1 MTFAKTERAELCDLF
16 DRVGPDAP
24 TLCAGWSTQ
33 DLAAHLWI
41 READP
46 LGAPGIVAK
55 PLAGLTERRMAEAKT
70 RWPYPELVERVRQGP
85 ARLSVFAFP
94 GVDEEANTVE
104 YFIHHEDVRRAG
116 SDPAPPRE
124 LDPEV
129 EDWMWRRLKLM
140 GRAMFRRSPVGVVL
154 ERAQPEEAAG
164 EPQTIR
170 AMPGGQTV
178 TIVGRPS
185 ELMLYA
191 HGRRDQ
197 ADVRLIGD
205 DDALAQLAAAELRI

>member
-1 MTFAKTERAELCDLF
+1 VTFARTERAELCDLL
-16 DRVGPDAP
+16 DQVGPDAP
-24 TLCAGWSTQ
+24 TLCDGWSAQ
-33 DLAAHLWI
+33 DLAAHLWV

-46 LGAPGIVAK
+46 LAAPGIVAK

-70 RWPYPELVERVRQGP
+70 RWTYAELVDRVRQGP

-104 YFIHHEDVRRAG
+104 YFVHHEDVRRAQADPG
-116 SDPAPPRE
+116 SPRE

-154 ERAQPEEAAG
+154 EREQPAESVD

-170 AMPGGQTV
+170 AMAGGQTV

-205 DDALAQLAAAELRI
+205 DDALAQLAAGS

>member
-1 MTFAKTERAELCDLF
+1 MTFARTERAALCDLL

-24 TLCAGWSTQ
+24 TLCDGWSTQ

-55 PLAGLTERRMAEAKT
+55 PLAGLTERRMAET
-70 RWPYPELVERVRQGP
+70 RERWPYAELVDRVRQGP
-85 ARLSVFAFP
+85 TRFSVFAFP

-116 SDPAPPRE
+116 SDPEPPRD

-154 ERAQPEEAAG
+154 ERAQSEDAVG
-164 EPQTIR
+164 EPPTIR
-170 AMPGGQTV
+170 ATPGRQTV
-178 TIVGRPS
+178 TLVGRPS
-185 ELMLYA
+185 ELLLYA
-191 HGRRDQ
+191 YGRRPQ
-197 ADVRLIGD
+197 ADVRLIGE
-205 DDALAQLAAAELRI
+205 DDALEQLAAADLGI